1 LDTSLLYA
9 PVLSGAHRA
18 TQHSRKRLNLS
29 ASALSATPPW
39 PFEKKMPFHERF
51 LSIKSESAF
60 SIPEGKYPSSE
71 DRELFVRT
79 DLTRRLKNICENMS
93 SAEFEVLLA
102 KMTREQLRDDA
113 SRGRGV
119 QFG

>member
-1 LDTSLLYA
+1 
-9 PVLSGAHRA
+9 
-18 TQHSRKRLNLS
+18 
-29 ASALSATPPW
+29 
-39 PFEKKMPFHERF
+39 MPFHERF
-51 LSIKSESAF
+51 LPVRPESVFGAPD
-60 SIPEGKYPSSE
+60 SKYPSSDE
-71 DRELFVRT
+71 RELFVRT

-119 QFG
+119 Q